1 MNKMFT
7 ELSGMYNLLT
17 QRKSGERD
25 KTIFKTTLK
34 LFQIDNNR
42 RSFKF
47 MEVWY
52 FLTTSWKLVK
62 DYGSEEDGLKKTKV
76 SKMSYTNS
84 LDANF
89 GVDFNE
95 KNALKLEEVLRP
107 IGRDKVKMRE
117 SSYNASRVKIGD
129 KLR

>member
-1 MNKMFT
+1 M
-7 ELSGMYNLLT
+7 
-17 QRKSGERD
+17 
-25 KTIFKTTLK
+25 
-34 LFQIDNNR
+34 
-42 RSFKF
+42 
-47 MEVWY
+47 
-52 FLTTSWKLVK
+52 VK